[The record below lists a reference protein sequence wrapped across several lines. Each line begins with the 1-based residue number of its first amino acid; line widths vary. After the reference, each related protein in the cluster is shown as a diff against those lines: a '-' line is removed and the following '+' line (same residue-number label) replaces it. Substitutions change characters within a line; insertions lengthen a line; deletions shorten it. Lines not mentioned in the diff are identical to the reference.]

1 METLVNYIE
10 QHILSIILC
19 LIWLFHFW
27 NLFLNLRQRRLMQR
41 LVDLPKSVE
50 GLMTKDVYDKARAY
64 ALDKNSFGTVQEIY
78 SKIINTLVLVSLGYY
93 HAWQWS
99 IEVSKY
105 CGLNH
110 ENDILLSVICMFIIN
125 VISHVINLP
134 LVVYETFV
142 LEEKYGFNKQ
152 TATFFVKDEIKKF
165 VVSQIIALP
174 LLCCIIY
181 TVKYGG
187 DYFFWYLWLLSVVIS
202 LFMMIL
208 YPEVIAPLFDKYSP
222 LPEGELR
229 QKIEELAESLKFPL
243 YKLFVVEGSKRSS
256 HSNAYMYGFYKYKRI
271 VLFDTLIKGYCKKD
285 EGDADKDTGCE
296 TNEILAV
303 LAHELGHWKHNHN
316 LKGFILSQIIVVAN
330 FVMFAKLL
338 RYTPMY
344 TAFGFT
350 DSQPIFIGL
359 IIVTMY
365 ILIPLN
371 TVFSFVSVVISRSFE
386 FQADEFATKLGRGQF
401 LKAALLKLQKDNLG
415 YPLFDKLYSNWHHSH
430 PPVIERL
437 EAIDK
442 KQ

>member
-105 CGLNH
+105 CGFNH